1 MMSGAVQADN
11 LEPIST
17 LTDTE
22 MLFSPQI
29 LVRQPPKP
37 VVASGLGLQTSC
49 TTFWEFET
57 TGWTDAYRQ
66 WQHAYR
72 DWFAYVRLRKGR

>member
-1 MMSGAVQADN
+1 MMSGAVEADN

-37 VVASGLGLQTSC
+37 VVASGLGLQRAGNHKPSS
-49 TTFWEFET
+49 E
-57 TGWTDAYRQ
+57 
-66 WQHAYR
+66 
-72 DWFAYVRLRKGR
+72 V